1 MHSVDKLAAR
11 VCLSRIVSYRKE
23 KQALREKADLL
34 QEESHSLQKT
44 IGVKEEAILLEEKI
58 NLQDQLID
66 ALQSQVS
73 PLTRR
78 TNWMTLIATK

>member
-1 MHSVDKLAAR
+1 MIAEKASML
-11 VCLSRIVSYRKE
+11 RKE

-58 NLQDQLID
+58 
-66 ALQSQVS
+66 S
-73 PLTRR
+73 
-78 TNWMTLIATK
+78 

>member
-1 MHSVDKLAAR
+1 MISEKANL
-11 VCLSRIVSYRKE
+11 LQKE
-23 KQALREKADLL
+23 KQALGEKADLP

-44 IGVKEEAILLEEKI
+44 IGGMEEAILLVEKI
-58 NLQDQLID
+58 NLQDQLIE
-66 ALQSQVS
+66 AWQSQVS

>member
-1 MHSVDKLAAR
+1 MIAEKASMLQ
-11 VCLSRIVSYRKE
+11 KE
-23 KQALREKADLL
+23 KQALREKADL
-34 QEESHSLQKT
+34 LQKT

>member
-1 MHSVDKLAAR
+1 VLAT
-11 VCLSRIVSYRKE
+11 SYENRPGWHQIDE
-23 KQALREKADLL
+23 QEPFSSSYLL